1 MNVILAL
8 CGFSAKRKWEYTFL
22 LCALALLAL
31 LLHPVDVLLIRFA
44 PSAVTSETSGHDAP
58 LFAAS
63 APLGQEFA
71 TEYIHS
77 VQLTPVQDTYRIVNG
92 QIWSWQER
100 VQSHNAG
107 LPFARPPFGRF
118 RMDPPWM
125 VIEGGR
131 QSWDVIFLRVGN
143 MALGRNVFSY
153 GAEAPRTALYERF
166 PGKRLQLSIERHPLI
181 VLGLRGG
188 DYQSP
193 VCTFAGSA
201 GD

>member
-8 CGFSAKRKWEYTFL
+8 CRFSAKRNWKFAFL
-22 LCALALLAL
+22 LGALALPAL
-31 LLHPVDVLLIRFA
+31 LLHPVDALLIRVA
-44 PSAVTSETSGHDAP
+44 PSAKMNETNGNDAP

-92 QIWSWQER
+92 RIWSWQER

-107 LPFARPPFGRF
+107 LPFSRPPFGRF
-118 RMDPPWM
+118 RMEPPWM

-131 QSWDVIFLRVGN
+131 QSWENIVLRVGN
-143 MALGRNVFSY
+143 TTFGRNIFSY
-153 GAEAPRTALYERF
+153 GVKAPRTALYENL
-166 PGKRLQLSIERHPLI
+166 PGKALQLRIERRPLI
-181 VLGLRGG
+181 TLIHLKNFIEKR
-188 DYQSP
+188 
-193 VCTFAGSA
+193 
-201 GD
+201 